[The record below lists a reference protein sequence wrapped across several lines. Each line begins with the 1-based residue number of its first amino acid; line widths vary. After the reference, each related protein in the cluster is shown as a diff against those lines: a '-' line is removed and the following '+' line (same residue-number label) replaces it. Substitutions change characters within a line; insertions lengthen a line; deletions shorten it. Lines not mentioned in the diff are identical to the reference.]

1 MRVLSYAYVLYA
13 IIDQYGNRVLLSKPD
28 IWRHIILMRHRE
40 RHFMPHFMAVYP
52 DGGLD
57 MRTLQEECHLTATPR
72 LGHRDCALVEC
83 IAYIM
88 AVGSEEKRELHLP
101 LMAVFLHVGIEIE
114 TGIIQ

>member
-1 MRVLSYAYVLYA
+1 
-13 IIDQYGNRVLLSKPD
+13 
-28 IWRHIILMRHRE
+28 
-40 RHFMPHFMAVYP
+40 MPHFMAVYP

-57 MRTLQEECHLTATPR
+57 MRTFQEECHLTATPR
-72 LGHRDCALVEC
+72 FGHRDGALVEC

-88 AVGSEEKRELHLP
+88 AVGSEEKRKLHLP